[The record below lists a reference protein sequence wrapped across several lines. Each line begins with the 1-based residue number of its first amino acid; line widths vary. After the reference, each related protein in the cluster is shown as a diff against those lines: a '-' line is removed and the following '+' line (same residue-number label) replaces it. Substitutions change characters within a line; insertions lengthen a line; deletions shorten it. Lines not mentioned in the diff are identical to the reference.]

1 MAQNFLPNFGQR
13 TTGQSLRAV
22 LSLVS
27 FELSTIFTGAGG
39 RKPTCTNWV
48 RVSLFKIK
56 LNFVPRQISVSF
68 GQFSAVSIVSIVSGT
83 RGTRWMASVDECE
96 AHHDIQQQQPP
107 PPPATSFCCC
117 CSAAGGGWLVLE
129 LTMVVGGTWYLFC
142 CWMC

>member
-56 LNFVPRQISVSF
+56 LNFVPRQISVRF
-68 GQFSAVSIVSIVSGT
+68 GQFRIRLRFAQAKNIWEHFSLVVKTFEAPFTVTGHTQADLLRDTSETSSCG
-83 RGTRWMASVDECE
+83 MAFKLSLI
-96 AHHDIQQQQPP
+96 HI
-107 PPPATSFCCC
+107 
-117 CSAAGGGWLVLE
+117 
-129 LTMVVGGTWYLFC
+129 
-142 CWMC
+142 